1 MPCSP
6 KESSI
11 PTVSKCTSGARPA
24 FVRCLST
31 ARPSLRARF
40 GALACPL
47 GSRRA
52 HFGVFPCPRRC
63 SSVLWA
69 RFDASACPL
78 WRRRAHFGVF
88 PCPRRCSSALR
99 ARFGALACP
108 LWRRRSHLNQAV
120 RRNLE
125 RFPEDF
131 MFMLTQTE
139 CKSLEISVRSQFVT
153 SKSGGNRYGSLAF
166 TEQGVA
172 MLSSVLRSKTAI
184 EINISIMRA
193 FPIGCKAKRE

>member
-1 MPCSP
+1 MPCSQ

-31 ARPSLRARF
+31 ARPSLWARI
-40 GALACPL
+40 GASACPF
-47 GSRRA
+47 GNRRA
-52 HFGVFPCPRRC
+52 HFGIFPCPRRC
-63 SSVLWA
+63 FSAFRARIGASACPFGNRRAHFRWFLCPQRCSSVLW
-69 RFDASACPL
+69 
-78 WRRRAHFGVF
+78 
-88 PCPRRCSSALR
+88 

-108 LWRRRSHLNQAV
+108 LWCRRAHLNQAV

-153 SKSGGNRYGSLAF
+153 SKIRR
-166 TEQGVA
+166 Q
-172 MLSSVLRSKTAI
+172 
-184 EINISIMRA
+184 
-193 FPIGCKAKRE
+193 